1 MESEGFQLVK
11 KKKAARP
18 RSKQV
23 IQDVV
28 YSPQHSKSECL
39 DKIQLAR
46 QIIETSE
53 GHSSLKKNLDS
64 IEKELNT
71 VLTPHQNIKV
81 SGIVCYGL
89 GRLSSSRIARYQG
102 ALLLILK
109 DHFQVPAE
117 VYDPI
122 FSAVDVEVLE
132 VFDIKV
138 LNRNEEGK
146 RKVVETTLFFL
157 PHCGKELYNNLL
169 WTNWNPSLLSRCVI
183 VGNSFSTIVQ
193 NVPTRTLKEH
203 YMFIYQAQ
211 DMFKELPLTSLVDYD
226 DVFND
231 VNIHIPCHNI
241 LNKSPEFWLENKE
254 PKYENCDVEIVRKKM
269 SEIKF

>member
-89 GRLSSSRIARYQG
+89 GQLSSSRIARYQG